1 MELNPC
7 KNGTIVLTNMNQ
19 AEQLFQY
26 RFHIEGKQKLSFSF
40 TYGRFGML
48 NPVSENAVIYL
59 VLLFAIYNEIGRD
72 LTTKLSENV
81 FFCFYIAFGRF
92 VNMELR

>member
-1 MELNPC
+1 
-7 KNGTIVLTNMNQ
+7 
-19 AEQLFQY
+19 
-26 RFHIEGKQKLSFSF
+26 
-40 TYGRFGML
+40 ML

-81 FFCFYIAFGRF
+81 VFCFYIAFGRF